1 MYATAAWPISSLARA
16 RAWVETRG
24 IEQPVA
30 SGHSPARGRGLK
42 LHPPAACSSFR
53 SHSPA
58 RGRGLKRT
66 PRCRRRRAS
75 LAPARAW
82 VETRLGSRSGTRSR
96 HSPARGRGLKL
107 RDIEA
112 VVQAVTRPRA
122 GVGCNN
128 TANTHKTLSSL
139 ARARAWV
146 ETRPIAG

>member
-16 RAWVETRG
+16 RAWVETRV

-30 SGHSPARGRGLK
+30 SG
-42 LHPPAACSSFR
+42 
-53 SHSPA
+53 HSPA

-66 PRCRRRRAS
+66 PRCRRRRPS
-75 LAPARAW
+75 LARARAW

-122 GVGCNN
+122 GVG
-128 TANTHKTLSSL
+128 
-139 ARARAWV
+139 
-146 ETRPIAG
+146 